1 MITVRLK
8 IDMPAFS
15 ASASSVAPSTFSNVI
30 ITIQLSFFV
39 CIRMSCF
46 WFGRIARDLM
56 WANRDPIRI

>member
-1 MITVRLK
+1 MVCSIGNV
-8 IDMPAFS
+8 MPAFS